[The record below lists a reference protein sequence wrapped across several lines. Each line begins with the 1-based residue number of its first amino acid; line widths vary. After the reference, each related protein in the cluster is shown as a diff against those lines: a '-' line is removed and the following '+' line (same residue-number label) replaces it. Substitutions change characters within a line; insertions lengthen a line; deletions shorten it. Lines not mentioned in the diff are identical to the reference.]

1 MPGKE
6 VTFNSPLL
14 RNAQWVIMQ
23 TGATKKNKKIP
34 KSPS

>member
-23 TGATKKNKKIP
+23 TGATKIKNKLP